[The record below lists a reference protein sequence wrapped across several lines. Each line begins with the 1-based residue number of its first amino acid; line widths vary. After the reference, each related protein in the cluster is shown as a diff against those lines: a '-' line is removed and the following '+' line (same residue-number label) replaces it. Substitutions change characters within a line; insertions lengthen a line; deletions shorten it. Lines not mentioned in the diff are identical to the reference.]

1 MYGLIGRITT
11 APGKRD
17 ELIAILTPGGTMAGC
32 ISYVVAKAASD
43 ADAIYVTEVWESSEA
58 HRVSLLLPQVQ
69 DAISRGRLLIAKF
82 ETIATTEPVGGIG
95 I

>member
-1 MYGLIGRITT
+1 
-11 APGKRD
+11 
-17 ELIAILTPGGTMAGC
+17 MAGC
-32 ISYVVAKAASD
+32 ISYVVAKATDD

-58 HRVSLLLPQVQ
+58 HRASLALPQVK

-82 ETIATTEPVGGIG
+82 ETIAATEPVGGIG